1 MPNFTGGKKYKSS
14 KHTEGNAEF
23 HEIGEGQIV
32 GRVIKNLGNRNM
44 MIYCN
49 DNKERMGHIRGGLRK
64 KEARIDVGDIVLMSM
79 RGDGMRVMGEEADAN
94 NRCDIL
100 AKYER
105 EVHRILRKTDGINL
119 KLFSELERMDERGR
133 ATACKDGEE
142 DIGFVFEAPDSDEEQ
157 GEDEAE
163 DGLDKEAIAKARA
176 ARDTAR
182 AKKRNEERAAK
193 ESGVAAQKREDD
205 IDIDA
210 I

>member
-14 KHTEGNAEF
+14 KHGDSSAEF
-23 HEIGEGQIV
+23 HEIGDGQIV

-44 MIYCN
+44 MVYCN

-64 KEARIDVGDIVLMSM
+64 KEARIEVGDLVLMSV
-79 RGDGMRVMGEEADAN
+79 RSDGMRVMGEDADAT

-105 EVHRILRKTDGINL
+105 EVHGILKKTAGVNK
-119 KLFSELERMDERGR
+119 KLFTQLEKMDEKNR
-133 ATACKDGEE
+133 AVAYREGEE
-142 DIGFVFEAPDSDEEQ
+142 DFGFTFEASDSDEEDIPEE
-157 GEDEAE
+157 GPDR
-163 DGLDKEAIAKARA
+163 EAILASRA
-176 ARDTAR
+176 ARDEAR
-182 AKKRNEERAAK
+182 ARKRNEERAAK
-193 ESGVAAQKREDD
+193 ESGASAKDRGDD

>member
-14 KHTEGNAEF
+14 KHGENTPDF
-23 HEIGEGQIV
+23 HEIGDGQIV

-64 KEARIDVGDIVLMSM
+64 KEARIEVGDIVLMSM
-79 RGDGMRVMGEEADAN
+79 RGDGMRVMGDDADAN
-94 NRCDIL
+94 SRCDIL

-105 EVHRILRKTDGINL
+105 EVHRILRKTAGINL
-119 KLFSELERMDERGR
+119 KLFTELERMDERGR

-142 DIGFVFEAPDSDEEQ
+142 DIGFTFEASDSDEEQ
-157 GEDEAE
+157 EEEDKGKTREEILAS
-163 DGLDKEAIAKARA
+163 RA
-176 ARDTAR
+176 ARDEAR
-182 AKKRNEERAAK
+182 ARKRNAERAAK
-193 ESGVAAQKREDD
+193 ESGEGAKERGDD

>member
-14 KHTEGNAEF
+14 KHGDSAPDF
-23 HEIGEGQIV
+23 HEIGDGQIV

-44 MIYCN
+44 MVYCN

-64 KEARIDVGDIVLMSM
+64 KEARIEVGDLVLMSM
-79 RGDGMRVMGEEADAN
+79 RSEGMRVMGEEADAN

-105 EVHRILRKTDGINL
+105 EVHGILKKTAGVNK
-119 KLFSELERMDERGR
+119 KLFTMLEKMDERSR
-133 ATACKDGEE
+133 AAAYREGEE
-142 DIGFVFEAPDSDEEQ
+142 DFGFTFEAADSDEE
-157 GEDEAE
+157 EELE
-163 DGLDKEAIAKARA
+163 DGPDKEAIAKSRA
-176 ARDTAR
+176 ARDEAR
-182 AKKRNEERAAK
+182 ARKRNEERAAK
-193 ESGVAAQKREDD
+193 ESGEGAKERGDD

>member
-14 KHTEGNAEF
+14 KHGDSSAEF
-23 HEIGEGQIV
+23 HEIGDGQIV

-44 MIYCN
+44 MVYCN

-64 KEARIDVGDIVLMSM
+64 KEARIEVGDLVLMSV
-79 RGDGMRVMGEEADAN
+79 RSDGMRVMGEDADAT

-105 EVHRILRKTDGINL
+105 EVHGILKKTAGVNK
-119 KLFSELERMDERGR
+119 KLFTQLEKMDEKNR
-133 ATACKDGEE
+133 AVAYREGEE
-142 DIGFVFEAPDSDEEQ
+142 DFGFTFEASDSDEEDIPEE
-157 GEDEAE
+157 GPDREAILAARVARDEAR
-163 DGLDKEAIAKARA
+163 AR
-176 ARDTAR
+176 
-182 AKKRNEERAAK
+182 KRNEERAAK
-193 ESGVAAQKREDD
+193 ESGASAKERGDD

>member
-14 KHTEGNAEF
+14 KHGDSSPDF
-23 HEIGEGQIV
+23 HEIGVGQIV

-44 MIYCN
+44 MVYCN

-64 KEARIDVGDIVLMSM
+64 KEARIEVGDLVLMSV
-79 RGDGMRVMGEEADAN
+79 RSDGMRVMGEDADAT

-105 EVHRILRKTDGINL
+105 EVHGILKKTAGVNK
-119 KLFSELERMDERGR
+119 KLFTQLEKMDERSR
-133 ATACKDGEE
+133 AAAYREGEE
-142 DIGFVFEAPDSDEEQ
+142 DFGFTFEASDS
-157 GEDEAE
+157 EAE
-163 DGLDKEAIAKARA
+163 EELEDGPDKEAIAKAREARDA
-176 ARDTAR
+176 ARAR
-182 AKKRNEERAAK
+182 KRNEERAAK
-193 ESGVAAQKREDD
+193 ESGEGAKERGDD

>member
-14 KHTEGNAEF
+14 KHGDGGADF
-23 HEIGEGQIV
+23 HEIGDGQVV

-64 KEARIDVGDIVLMSM
+64 KEARIEVGDLVLMSM
-79 RGDGMRVMGEEADAN
+79 RSEGMRVMGEEADAN

-105 EVHRILRKTDGINL
+105 EVHGILKKTAGINK
-119 KLFSELERMDERGR
+119 KLFTMLEKMDERSR
-133 ATACKDGEE
+133 AAAYREGEE
-142 DIGFVFEAPDSDEEQ
+142 DFGFTFEAADSEEEEEQ
-157 GEDEAE
+157 EE
-163 DGLDKEAIAKARA
+163 GLDKEAIAKAREIRDA
-176 ARDTAR
+176 ARAR
-182 AKKRNEERAAK
+182 KRNEERAAK
-193 ESGVAAQKREDD
+193 ESGEGAKERGDD

>member
-14 KHTEGNAEF
+14 KHGDSSAEF
-23 HEIGEGQIV
+23 HEIGDGQIV

-44 MIYCN
+44 MVYCN

-64 KEARIDVGDIVLMSM
+64 KEARIEVGDLVLMSV
-79 RGDGMRVMGEEADAN
+79 RSDGMRVMGEDADAT

-105 EVHRILRKTDGINL
+105 EVHGILKKTAGVNK
-119 KLFSELERMDERGR
+119 KLFTQLEKMDEKNR
-133 ATACKDGEE
+133 AVAYREGEE
-142 DIGFVFEAPDSDEEQ
+142 DFGFTFEASDSDEEDIPEE
-157 GEDEAE
+157 GPDR
-163 DGLDKEAIAKARA
+163 EAILASRA
-176 ARDTAR
+176 ARDEAR
-182 AKKRNEERAAK
+182 ARKRNEERAAK
-193 ESGVAAQKREDD
+193 ESGEGAKERGDD

>member
-14 KHTEGNAEF
+14 KHGDGNAEF

-44 MIYCN
+44 MVYCN

-64 KEARIDVGDIVLMSM
+64 KEARIELGDLVLMSV
-79 RGDGMRVMGEEADAN
+79 RSEGMRVMGEDADAT

-105 EVHRILRKTDGINL
+105 EVHGILKKTAGVNK
-119 KLFSELERMDERGR
+119 KLFTQLEKMDEKNR
-133 ATACKDGEE
+133 AAAYREGEE
-142 DIGFVFEAPDSDEEQ
+142 DFGFTFDASGSDEE
-157 GEDEAE
+157 EELE
-163 DGLDKEAIAKARA
+163 DGPDKEAIAKARVARDA
-176 ARDTAR
+176 ARAR
-182 AKKRNEERAAK
+182 KRNEERAAK
-193 ESGVAAQKREDD
+193 ESGEGAKEHAED